1 MIRFLTVIMIIG
13 LLLTVAGLGLVLF
26 YDLTPEYGVTGMMI
40 QAALITV
47 GSLMFLPTKIYLMFW
62 KMNQSKG

>member
-1 MIRFLTVIMIIG
+1 MIRFLTVVMIIG
-13 LLLTVAGLGLVLF
+13 LLLTVVGLGLVLF

-62 KMNQSKG
+62 KMNQPKD

>member
-1 MIRFLTVIMIIG
+1 VIRFLTVIMFVG
-13 LLLTVAGLGLVLF
+13 LALTVAGLGLVLF

-40 QAALITV
+40 QAVLITV

-62 KMNQSKG
+62 KMNQPKN